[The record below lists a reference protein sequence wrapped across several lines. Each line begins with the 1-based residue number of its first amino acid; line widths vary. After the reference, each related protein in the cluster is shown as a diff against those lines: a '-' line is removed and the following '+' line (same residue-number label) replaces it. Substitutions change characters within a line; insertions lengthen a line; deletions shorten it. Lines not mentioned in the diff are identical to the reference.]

1 MSDNLQ
7 FSIAF
12 LIGFILAVY
21 LFVKLCIKGRT
32 NGNKL
37 KEKAE
42 RDGTITKANAIKH
55 SRRRGSEYDEM
66 RQSVTVWYEY
76 DVSGKKYKKKLTYY
90 DSGTVKYNDS
100 IEIYYDKLNP
110 KKSIALPEINGGQ
123 EKQKGCLIAIV
134 IPIIVIAAIYWLLR
148 LI

>member
-55 SRRRGSEYDEM
+55 WTRRNAGSEGQY
-66 RQSVTVWYEY
+66 QSVTVLYEY
-76 DVSGKKYKKKLTYY
+76 QVNNKLYHKKLLYT
-90 DSGTVKYNDS
+90 DFGRVDYNEEV
-100 IEIYYDKLNP
+100 EIYYDKFNP
-110 KKSIALPEINGGQ
+110 KKSIANAELNGGQ